1 MESRI
6 VSSALLGG
14 SSRSP
19 GSNSV
24 QPPRARAGVTNMA
37 PTSAPPAPAATAT
50 SIAVAPT
57 AAKNVT
63 PPPKRSSSAQR
74 SQLPQPHP
82 SSNASHPEMSVDKR
96 IVDELLLICG
106 VIGSTATTSTNDNDD
121 NVDDNGKER
130 GQDQE
135 RPQFIPVTD
144 CLNWLQDLQR
154 ALRRDSDTYRP
165 IGLLLGQ
172 WRVVSQ
178 KLLPLVVNCSYD
190 SALVLTIC
198 KILVI
203 LTKPLA
209 EGARRAGGLILDVKS
224 GKVDDGVIREQII
237 LRDNAIAQSNLLME
251 YKKIFV
257 RHPSHHYAFK
267 SNHASKSSKQT
278 KAQKSVKQQPGLFS
292 IFTSLLATP
301 LSKTGSSRTT
311 TDHHTIELVLH
322 LFRNLLSIS
331 PLNNYGSSEKAREA
345 MALHREMIVLMKE
358 EMVLDVLMVI
368 GQEVERRENEGY
380 NLLLMEILH
389 HLLRSQDP
397 TDVALSA
404 RQNPSSTT
412 VSIPTPNIKSKYKNG
427 TRKTIITTSTRPTS
441 STFSACNSLRAQ
453 LQLERQRIQ
462 ETASSRHSHFGGTL
476 LLSKP
481 GGRHSYVSASGYL
494 SQQHCYPGTKGGAS
508 LNTTTTTASHTPM
521 RRKNKK
527 TSPFIGSG
535 KSSSL
540 HSRHGASLASSRE
553 VASPIVQRAKF
564 ALNEFCRE
572 FVRQCYGPVMKSLKN
587 EFRRDSNRLEE
598 GDRCIFFRIVWFFHQ
613 WWRFAVRSGDVDDVD
628 DIGDGAGSAEGSSE
642 DKGRKDNAERKT
654 DAGEESGKGSAQ
666 NLIFTMDV
674 FMFNLVFNSVDEFIE
689 KKQPMELA
697 QSVSL
702 YAEMIHMLQAMYV
715 SKDPTE
721 RMMALGLMDRIF
733 YAPEPIDRLPKLL
746 SRWTPGTYS
755 REYLCD
761 LVECTH
767 VALKLLDANAER
779 CKSALSDETDRKR
792 PSDALERMN
801 ITASEFDKNAYF
813 MRKFVSNQI
822 VFMHI
827 QLLSRYSV
835 NAPHINRHIAAY
847 FIRLCK
853 FNINRGDGDMDGFD
867 DALGKNVLATKTS
880 TFEPMLYNIG
890 MFTVMEK
897 ILNDASIRDNEDFS
911 SLLMF
916 ASSFMKRFARAA
928 EMNPMLFVEA
938 MFKHNYPVHFC
949 ELVTNMYVDE
959 ELRMIALKDILLEDQ
974 RRYEEAN
981 ANESGID
988 NEERYN
994 DEEEEELEFNE
1005 NADDDV
1011 GFISKDRRKSSRHE
1025 GLNERETKIG
1035 TPSRDEGRSNN
1046 ESSQEEEEMEFED
1059 KENGVSGED
1068 KADNDD
1074 EDDARTTTPAPMIKY
1089 DGIVEPVTKS
1099 DADETQSG
1107 IEISGNGRKRIRKSQ
1122 GVVEES
1128 EDEDFSSP
1136 AKNTRRRILDDD
1148 DDEDE

>member
-1 MESRI
+1 
-6 VSSALLGG
+6 
-14 SSRSP
+14 
-19 GSNSV
+19 
-24 QPPRARAGVTNMA
+24 MA
-37 PTSAPPAPAATAT
+37 PSSTSTIGTA
-50 SIAVAPT
+50 SLAGAN
-57 AAKNVT
+57 NVT
-63 PPPKRSSSAQR
+63 PPPKRSSSAKR
-74 SQLPQPHP
+74 SQLPQSQPP
-82 SSNASHPEMSVDKR
+82 SKASHPEMTVDKR

-106 VIGSTATTSTNDNDD
+106 VIGSTATTSTSTSTSTNEGDDNDIVNDN
-121 NVDDNGKER
+121 NRELEK
-130 GQDQE
+130 DQE
-135 RPQFIPVTD
+135 EPEFIPVTD

-203 LTKPLA
+203 LTKPPA
-209 EGARRAGGLILDVKS
+209 EEARRAGGLVLDVKS

-237 LRDNAIAQSNLLME
+237 LRDNAIAQSDLLME

-257 RHPSHHYAFK
+257 RHPTHHYAFK
-267 SNHASKSSKQT
+267 SNHSTKASKEKQT
-278 KAQKSVKQQPGLFS
+278 QKSPKQQPGLFS

-311 TDHHTIELVLH
+311 TDHHTIELILH

-331 PLNNYGSSEKAREA
+331 PLNTYGSSEKARES
-345 MALHREMIVLMKE
+345 MALHRELIVLMKE

-404 RQNPSSTT
+404 KQTPPSTS
-412 VSIPTPNIKSKYKNG
+412 VPVATPNNKANSKKG
-427 TRKTIITTSTRPTS
+427 ARKTIITTSTRHTTPAS
-441 STFSACNSLRAQ
+441 SASNSLRAQ
-453 LQLERQRIQ
+453 LQSERQRIQ
-462 ETASSRHSHFGGTL
+462 QTVSSRHSHFGGTL

-494 SQQHCYPGTKGGAS
+494 SQHHYHHSDTKDGAS
-508 LNTTTTTASHTPM
+508 TNNNTTATASHTPT

-527 TSPFIGSG
+527 SAPFVGSG

-553 VASPIVQRAKF
+553 MASPIVQRAKL

-572 FVRQCYGPVMKSLKN
+572 FVGQCYGPVMKSLKN

-598 GDRCIFFRIVWFFHQ
+598 GDRFIFFRIVWFFHQ
-613 WWRFAVRSGDVDDVD
+613 WWRFADRSGDDSFDDVGGGAS
-628 DIGDGAGSAEGSSE
+628 GDGKNKEVLNSVNKGANEIDGG
-642 DKGRKDNAERKT
+642 DKTA
-654 DAGEESGKGSAQ
+654 KGSAQ

-689 KKQPMELA
+689 RKKPTELA
-697 QSVSL
+697 QTVSL
-702 YAEMIHMLQAMYV
+702 YAEMIHMLQNMYV

-733 YAPEPIDRLPKLL
+733 YAHEAMDRLPKLL

-767 VALKLLDANAER
+767 VTLKLLDANAER

-792 PSDALERMN
+792 PNDALERMN
-801 ITASEFDKNAYF
+801 ITASEFDQNAYF

-835 NAPHINRHIAAY
+835 NSPHVNRHIAAY

-853 FNINRGDGDMDGFD
+853 FKINKGDGDMDGFD
-867 DALGKNVLATKTS
+867 DALGKNELATKTS

-897 ILNDASIRDNEDFS
+897 ILNDTTIRDNEDFS
-911 SLLMF
+911 SLLIF
-916 ASSFMKRFARAA
+916 SSSFMKRFARAA
-928 EMNPMLFVEA
+928 EINPMLYVEA

-949 ELVTNMYVDE
+949 ELITNMYVDE
-959 ELRMIALKDILLEDQ
+959 ELRMIALRDILLEDH
-974 RRYEEAN
+974 RRYEGASAAEN
-981 ANESGID
+981 DGD
-988 NEERYN
+988 TEERYN

-1005 NADDDV
+1005 YADEVD
-1011 GFISKDRRKSSRHE
+1011 GAISKERRKSSRY
-1025 GLNERETKIG
+1025 GDSDRRSTKIG
-1035 TPSRDEGRSNN
+1035 RPSHEEGCSNN
-1046 ESSQEEEEMEFED
+1046 EASEEEEELEFDEKKND
-1059 KENGVSGED
+1059 FSGEEMAEID
-1068 KADNDD
+1068 VQGDAEPTSPATMI
-1074 EDDARTTTPAPMIKY
+1074 EDD
-1089 DGIVEPVTKS
+1089 GIDKSASKS
-1099 DADETQSG
+1099 DANETQPQTENSSSPLG
-1107 IEISGNGRKRIRKSQ
+1107 LSGRKRIRKSQ
-1122 GVVEES
+1122 GAVEES
-1128 EDEDFSSP
+1128 DDEEFSAP
-1136 AKNTRRRILDDD
+1136 AKTTRRRILDDD
-1148 DDEDE
+1148 DDDDDEDE